1 MKDTATYLG
10 ANGWLLEM
18 AGLRVLLDPWLTGP
32 LVFPPGAWL
41 LKGEMPKLMPIPD
54 QLDLLLLTQG
64 LPDHAHPETLQA
76 LPKAI
81 PVVASAAAARVVQR
95 LGFETITA
103 LQPGDKTTVNSL
115 KIQATAG
122 AAVPAVENGYL
133 LDWPEGSLYLEPH
146 GILDPAIGQ
155 RSVDT
160 LITPVV
166 DLGLPMLGA
175 FITGAR
181 VMPDLISRFQPK
193 TVLASTTGGDVQFSG
208 VISNLLNAANT
219 SADIDDLPEDCSL
232 VTPTVGQAIPLQSK
246 SR

>member
-1 MKDTATYLG
+1 MTDAATYLG
-10 ANGWLLEM
+10 ANGWLLEI
-18 AGLRVLLDPWLTGP
+18 AGLRVLLDPWLSGA

-41 LKGEMPKLMPIPD
+41 LKGEMPELMPIPD
-54 QLDLLLLTQG
+54 QIDLLLLTQG
-64 LPDHAHPETLQA
+64 LPDHAHPETLQT
-76 LPKAI
+76 LSKQI
-81 PVVASAAAARVVQR
+81 PVVASAAATRVVQR
-95 LGFETITA
+95 LGFETITE
-103 LQPGDKTTVNSL
+103 LRPGDTTTIAGL
-115 KIQATAG
+115 TIQATAG

-133 LDWPEGSLYLEPH
+133 LDWSEGSLYLEPH
-146 GILDPAIGQ
+146 GVLDPAIDQ

-193 TVLASTTGGDVQFSG
+193 TVLASTTGGDVKFSG
-208 VISNLLNAANT
+208 MISSLLNAADA
-219 SADIDDLPEDCSL
+219 SADCGDLPEDCTL
-232 VTPTVGQAIPLQSK
+232 ITPTLGRAIPLPSG

>member
-1 MKDTATYLG
+1 MTEAATYLG
-10 ANGWLLEM
+10 ANGWLLEI
-18 AGLRVLLDPWLTGP
+18 AGLRVLLDPWLSGA

-76 LPKAI
+76 LSKRI
-81 PVVASAAAARVVQR
+81 PVVASAAAARVVKR
-95 LGFETITA
+95 LGFEAITE
-103 LQPGDKTTVNSL
+103 LQPGETSTIAGL
-115 KIQATAG
+115 KIRATAG

-133 LDWPEGSLYLEPH
+133 LDWPEGSLYVEPH
-146 GILDPAIGQ
+146 GVLDPAIDQ
-155 RSVDT
+155 RNVDT

-166 DLGLPMLGA
+166 DLGLPVLGA

-193 TVLASTTGGDVQFSG
+193 TVLASTTGGDVKFSG
-208 VISNLLNAANT
+208 MISSLLNATDA
-219 SADIDDLPEDCSL
+219 SADCGDLPEDCTL
-232 VTPTVGQAIPLQSK
+232 ITPTVGRAIPLPSE

>member
-1 MKDTATYLG
+1 MTDTATYLG
-10 ANGWLLEM
+10 ANGWLLNL

-41 LKGEMPKLMPIPD
+41 LKGELPRPMPIPD
-54 QLDLLLLTQG
+54 SLDLLLLTQG

-76 LPKAI
+76 LSKQI
-81 PVVASAAAARVVQR
+81 PVVASAAAARVVQG
-95 LGFETITA
+95 LGFEAITE
-103 LQPGDKTTVNSL
+103 LQPGDTTTISGL
-115 KIQATAG
+115 TIQATAG

-133 LDWPEGSLYLEPH
+133 LDWCDGSLYLEPH
-146 GILDPAIGQ
+146 GVLDPSIDQ

-166 DLGLPMLGA
+166 DLGLPVLGA

-181 VMPDLISRFQPK
+181 VMPELIGRFQPK
-193 TVLASTTGGDVQFSG
+193 TVLASTTGGDVKFSG
-208 VISNLLNAANT
+208 MISSLLNAADA
-219 SADIDDLPEDCSL
+219 SSDCGDLPENCAL
-232 VTPTVGQAIPLQSK
+232 ITPTVGREIPLPSG

>member
-1 MKDTATYLG
+1 MTDTATYLG
-10 ANGWLLEM
+10 ANGWLLNL
-18 AGLRVLLDPWLTGP
+18 AGLRMLLDPWLTGP

-41 LKGEMPKLMPIPD
+41 LKGELPRPMPIPD
-54 QLDLLLLTQG
+54 SLDLLLLTQG

-76 LPKAI
+76 LPKDI
-81 PVVASAAAARVVQR
+81 PVVASAAAARVVKR
-95 LGFETITA
+95 LGFQEITS
-103 LQPGDKTTVNSL
+103 LQPGNTTNAGDL
-115 KIQATAG
+115 TIRATAG

-133 LDWPEGSLYLEPH
+133 LDWSEGSLYLEPH
-146 GILDPAIGQ
+146 GVLDPALDH
-155 RSVDT
+155 RNVDT

-166 DLGLPMLGA
+166 DLGLPLLGA

-208 VISNLLNAANT
+208 VISSLLNAADASTNST
-219 SADIDDLPEDCSL
+219 DLPDDCTL
-232 VTPTVGQAIPLQSK
+232 ITPAVGTAIPLPTG

>member
-1 MKDTATYLG
+1 M
-10 ANGWLLEM
+10 
-18 AGLRVLLDPWLTGP
+18 
-32 LVFPPGAWL
+32 
-41 LKGEMPKLMPIPD
+41 
-54 QLDLLLLTQG
+54 
-64 LPDHAHPETLQA
+64 
-76 LPKAI
+76 
-81 PVVASAAAARVVQR
+81 
-95 LGFETITA
+95 
-103 LQPGDKTTVNSL
+103 
-115 KIQATAG
+115 
-122 AAVPAVENGYL
+122 ENGYL
-133 LDWPEGSLYLEPH
+133 LDWSGGSLYLKPH
-146 GILDPAIGQ
+146 GVLDPSIDQ
-155 RSVDT
+155 RNVDT

>member
-1 MKDTATYLG
+1 MTDAATYLG
-10 ANGWLLEM
+10 ANGWLLEI
-18 AGLRVLLDPWLTGP
+18 AGLRVLLDPWLSGA

-41 LKGEMPKLMPIPD
+41 LKGEMPELMPIPD

-76 LPKAI
+76 LSKQI
-81 PVVASAAAARVVQR
+81 PVVASAAASRVVQR
-95 LGFETITA
+95 LGFETITE
-103 LQPGDKTTVNSL
+103 LRPGDTTTIAGL

-146 GILDPAIGQ
+146 GVLDPAIDQ

-193 TVLASTTGGDVQFSG
+193 TVLASTTGGDVKFSG
-208 VISNLLNAANT
+208 IISSLLNSTDAST
-219 SADIDDLPEDCSL
+219 DCGDLPEDCTL
-232 VTPTVGQAIPLQSK
+232 ITPTVGREIPLPSGA
-246 SR
+246 R

>member
-1 MKDTATYLG
+1 MTDTATYLG
-10 ANGWLLEM
+10 ANGWLLTM
-18 AGLRVLLDPWLTGP
+18 AGLRVLLDPWLSGP

-41 LKGEMPKLMPIPD
+41 LKGEMPELMPIPD
-54 QLDLLLLTQG
+54 QIDLLLLTQG
-64 LPDHAHPETLQA
+64 LPDHAHPETLQT
-76 LPKAI
+76 LSKQI
-81 PVVASAAAARVVQR
+81 PVVASAAATRVVQR
-95 LGFETITA
+95 LGFETITE
-103 LQPGDKTTVNSL
+103 LRPGDTTTIAGL
-115 KIQATAG
+115 TIQATAG

-146 GILDPAIGQ
+146 GVLDPAIDQ

-193 TVLASTTGGDVQFSG
+193 TVLASTTGGDVKFSG
-208 VISNLLNAANT
+208 IISSLLNSTDAST
-219 SADIDDLPEDCSL
+219 DCGDLPEDCTL
-232 VTPTVGQAIPLQSK
+232 ITPTVGREIPLPSGA
-246 SR
+246 R

>member
-1 MKDTATYLG
+1 M
-10 ANGWLLEM
+10 
-18 AGLRVLLDPWLTGP
+18 
-32 LVFPPGAWL
+32 
-41 LKGEMPKLMPIPD
+41 
-54 QLDLLLLTQG
+54 
-64 LPDHAHPETLQA
+64 
-76 LPKAI
+76 
-81 PVVASAAAARVVQR
+81 
-95 LGFETITA
+95 
-103 LQPGDKTTVNSL
+103 
-115 KIQATAG
+115 
-122 AAVPAVENGYL
+122 PAVENGYL

-193 TVLASTTGGDVQFSG
+193 TVLASTTGGDVKFSG
-208 VISNLLNAANT
+208 MISSLLNAADAST
-219 SADIDDLPEDCSL
+219 DTGDLPDDCTL
-232 VTPTVGQAIPLQSK
+232 ITPTVGQAIPLPSE

>member
-1 MKDTATYLG
+1 MTDTATYLG
-10 ANGWLLEM
+10 ANGWLLDM

-41 LKGEMPKLMPIPD
+41 LKGELPRPMPIPD
-54 QLDLLLLTQG
+54 HLDLLLLTQG

-76 LPKAI
+76 LSKEI
-81 PVVASAAAARVVQR
+81 PVVASTAAARVVKR
-95 LGFETITA
+95 LGFPEITS
-103 LQPGDKTTVNSL
+103 LQPGDTTTVGDL
-115 KIQATAG
+115 TIRATAG

-146 GILDPAIGQ
+146 GVLDPALD
-155 RSVDT
+155 RRNVDT

-166 DLGLPMLGA
+166 DLGLPLLGA

-208 VISNLLNAANT
+208 VISGLLNAADASTNGSDFPDNCT
-219 SADIDDLPEDCSL
+219 LI
-232 VTPTVGQAIPLQSK
+232 TPAVGKAIPLPSG

>member
-1 MKDTATYLG
+1 MTDAATYLG
-10 ANGWLLEM
+10 ANGWLLEI
-18 AGLRVLLDPWLTGP
+18 AGLRVLLDPWLSGA

-41 LKGEMPKLMPIPD
+41 LKGEMPELMPIPD
-54 QLDLLLLTQG
+54 QIDLLLLTQG
-64 LPDHAHPETLQA
+64 LPDHAHPETLQT
-76 LPKAI
+76 LSKQI
-81 PVVASAAAARVVQR
+81 PVVASAAATRVVQR
-95 LGFETITA
+95 LGFETITE
-103 LQPGDKTTVNSL
+103 LRPGDTTTIADL

-146 GILDPAIGQ
+146 GVLDPAIDQ

-181 VMPDLISRFQPK
+181 VMADLISRFQPK
-193 TVLASTTGGDVQFSG
+193 TVLASTTGGDVKFSG
-208 VISNLLNAANT
+208 IISSLLNSTDAST
-219 SADIDDLPEDCSL
+219 DCGDLPEDCTL
-232 VTPTVGQAIPLQSK
+232 ITPTVGREIPLPSGA
-246 SR
+246 R